1 MHQRCSPTRLCYI
14 VALDSFGTHDTNDL
28 DVTPPVTVKQDIPR
42 FSRPVL
48 VEKKG
53 MLFVVV
59 DETGRVES
67 AIVTEPTDRVYDQLL
82 LAAAKTWTYRPATR
96 DGPPVRYRKRIQVT
110 LPRQGN

>member
-1 MHQRCSPTRLCYI
+1 MFTDTPPLHRRPRL
-14 VALDSFGTHDTNDL
+14 VGTHDTNDL